1 MESAIFIS
9 GALQTGQVSMRHEFL
24 RSSELGALRF
34 SELASASF
42 KNESFGS
49 YKSAHLTG
57 PHCTEQFVKNATLPL
72 RAVLCVRAYR
82 KFTGLYDFALLA
94 ASTDEPLMSL
104 QSRIDARGVS
114 YANGMRVTRT
124 FLEALSRAPSTTGT
138 RKP

>member
-1 MESAIFIS
+1 
-9 GALQTGQVSMRHEFL
+9 
-24 RSSELGALRF
+24 
-34 SELASASF
+34 
-42 KNESFGS
+42 
-49 YKSAHLTG
+49 
-57 PHCTEQFVKNATLPL
+57 LPL